1 MLMIRNTIIFIS
13 ILIISAATCH
23 GAIGITDSDVD
34 RALQE
39 LDRELGEADRY
50 LSVHRNSLRRL
61 SEIYAEERDTLE
73 KVSAA
78 LLIGDRY
85 VAIDIDSAITY
96 YGRGRDIAR
105 AANLDSLAT
114 VSAIKQAI
122 YLPVI
127 GFVEEATSIY
137 GSVDTDGM
145 SSDMMRLY
153 HSAGHSMFNYIAS
166 LYAGYPDV
174 RQRYSAKA
182 RESQHNLLEFL
193 DPDTDIYKLNRGE
206 YYYSNGEYAKA
217 MAILEDLAVTLPDST
232 NAYARTAYFLANIAK
247 ARGDAN
253 AYVYYLARS
262 ATADVKSA
270 TLEVTSLQELGARM
284 FEHNDVDRA
293 HLYLSQA
300 LANAVECHA
309 LTRMAQSAESLP
321 LIEAAHEVERN
332 SWRNRI
338 YIVMGVLALLLVGLA
353 TLLICL
359 RREISRMNRLQRR
372 LRDANHVK
380 EVYISQF
387 MDLCSIFMDKLNQFC
402 KIASR
407 KISTGKTDELYRM
420 TKSGKFVEENSRE
433 FYQIFDNAFLH
444 IYPDFVDKVNAL
456 LRPDE
461 RIELRDGEQLNTDL
475 RILAFMRL
483 GIDESPKIAQVL
495 NYSVHTIYTY
505 RNKLKNRAVNRD
517 TFESEVMRIG
527 ASG

>member
-1 MLMIRNTIIFIS
+1 
-13 ILIISAATCH
+13 
-23 GAIGITDSDVD
+23 
-34 RALQE
+34 
-39 LDRELGEADRY
+39 
-50 LSVHRNSLRRL
+50 
-61 SEIYAEERDTLE
+61 
-73 KVSAA
+73 
-78 LLIGDRY
+78 
-85 VAIDIDSAITY
+85 
-96 YGRGRDIAR
+96 
-105 AANLDSLAT
+105 
-114 VSAIKQAI
+114 
-122 YLPVI
+122 
-127 GFVEEATSIY
+127 
-137 GSVDTDGM
+137 
-145 SSDMMRLY
+145 
-153 HSAGHSMFNYIAS
+153 
-166 LYAGYPDV
+166 
-174 RQRYSAKA
+174 
-182 RESQHNLLEFL
+182 
-193 DPDTDIYKLNRGE
+193 
-206 YYYSNGEYAKA
+206 
-217 MAILEDLAVTLPDST
+217 
-232 NAYARTAYFLANIAK
+232 
-247 ARGDAN
+247 
-253 AYVYYLARS
+253 
-262 ATADVKSA
+262 
-270 TLEVTSLQELGARM
+270 
-284 FEHNDVDRA
+284 
-293 HLYLSQA
+293 
-300 LANAVECHA
+300 
-309 LTRMAQSAESLP
+309 MAQSAESLP

-444 IYPDFVDKVNAL
+444 IISRLRGQGQRPA
-456 LRPDE
+456 RPDE

>member
-1 MLMIRNTIIFIS
+1 MPMIRNAIIFIS
-13 ILIISAATCH
+13 ILLTSALHDH
-23 GAIGITDSDVD
+23 GAIGITESDVD
-34 RALQE
+34 NALHI
-39 LDRELGEADRY
+39 LDRELGNADRY
-50 LSVHRNSLRRL
+50 LSVHRNSLRQL
-61 SEIYAEERDTLE
+61 SNIYAEERDTLE
-73 KVSAA
+73 KISAA
-78 LLIGDRY
+78 LIIGDRY

-96 YGRGRDIAR
+96 YDRGRVIAR
-105 AANLDSLAT
+105 AAGMDSLAT
-114 VSAIKQAI
+114 VAAIKQAI

-127 GFVEEATSIY
+127 GFVEDATRIY

-145 SSDMMRLY
+145 SPDMLRLY

-174 RQRYSAKA
+174 RERYATKA
-182 RESQHNLLEFL
+182 RESQHRLLEFL
-193 DPDTDIYKLNRGE
+193 DPHTDIYKLNRGE
-206 YYYSNGEYAKA
+206 YYYSNGEYTKA

-247 ARGDAN
+247 ARGDGN

-284 FEHNDVDRA
+284 FENNDVDRA

-300 LANAVECHA
+300 LANAVSCHA

-321 LIEAAHEVERN
+321 LIEAAHEVERI

-338 YIVMGVLALLLVGLA
+338 YMVMGALGLLLVGLA
-353 TLLICL
+353 TLLMCL
-359 RREISRMNRLQRR
+359 RHEISRMNRLQRR
-372 LRDANHVK
+372 LRDANRVK

-387 MDLCSIFMDKLNQFC
+387 MELCSIFMDKLNQFC

-407 KISTGKTDELYRM
+407 KISTGNTEELYRM

-444 IYPDFVDKVNAL
+444 IYPDFVSKVNSL
-456 LRPDE
+456 LKPDGQ
-461 RIELRDGEQLNTDL
+461 IELRDGELLNTDL

-505 RNKLKNRAVNRD
+505 RNKLKNRALDRD
-517 TFESEVMRIG
+517 SFESEVMKIG
-527 ASG
+527 AAD